1 MVTVKRFLF
10 VLAALFII
18 SGILG
23 GCGYSVY
30 RHASLP
36 FQEISIGLIENR
48 TVEPKLQDKLERAL
62 TEEFLKQGIS
72 INPSA
77 QYKITGIV
85 RAFDMVAIAS
95 KDNIGVEYRVTFD
108 ADFTLVEGPKKI
120 RDIKNIRSPFIVSF
134 RSYKGSPNLSN
145 LLAAEEVAEDQVAN
159 NVAMEI
165 VGALIYIKK

>member
-1 MVTVKRFLF
+1 MNRFLF
-10 VLAALFII
+10 VSAALFII
-18 SGILG
+18 FGLLH

-30 RHASLP
+30 RHTSLP

-48 TVEPKLQDKLERAL
+48 TVEPKLQDRLERAL

-85 RAFDMVAIAS
+85 RVFDMVAIAS
-95 KDNIGVEYRVTFD
+95 KDDIGVEYRVAID
-108 ADFTLVEGPKKI
+108 ADFTLLEGGKKV

-145 LLAAEEVAEDQVAN
+145 LLAAKEVAEDQVAN
-159 NVAMEI
+159 DVAIEI